1 MNNNLSNYETI
12 FFKIKPILHKIS
24 PDINIDNIS
33 MESLLINDLAI
44 DSLKVAELSILLED
58 SFGKP
63 FFVPDLIAKSE
74 NPYYVTVKTL
84 VKYIAKS
91 LGNSL

>member
-1 MNNNLSNYETI
+1 MNNNPSNYEII
-12 FFKIKPILHKIS
+12 FSKLKPILHKIS
-24 PDINIDNIS
+24 PDINKDDIS

-63 FFVPDLIAKSE
+63 FFVPDLIAKAE
-74 NPYYVTVKTL
+74 NPYNISVKTL
-84 VKYIAKS
+84 VIYIAKS